1 MTELNMTE
9 PTHKRAVSTD
19 ALETLGQIHTRVE
32 KRDAIHLAVEPVMA
46 GEALTAGQHITVVDG
61 VATAAAPSEALGIVD
76 PFLPFGARKGQ
87 RFWFV
92 MYPRAVHS
100 LRHVW
105 THPAFPDVELGDPK
119 PDPTPKEEAEAWLRA
134 HAEALGFAYER
145 LMGYAQQWLWTN
157 DYIFDNTET
166 YKGVFDAEGFWSR
179 YELVKDEPVDENAKQ
194 CFFTCSC

>member
-1 MTELNMTE
+1 MAE

-19 ALETLGQIHTRVE
+19 ALETLGQVHTREE
-32 KRDAIHLAVEPVMA
+32 KRDAIHLAVEPV
-46 GEALTAGQHITVVDG
+46 EASETLIPGAHINVRDG
-61 VATAAAPSEALGIVD
+61 KAWRVPIGMGIGIVD
-76 PFLPFGARKGQ
+76 PFLPGPVKAGE

-105 THPAFPDVELGDPK
+105 THPSFPDTELGPPQ
-119 PDPTPKEEAEAWLRA
+119 PDPTPKQEAPSKEAEAWLRE
-134 HAEALGFAYER
+134 HAEALGFTYGR
-145 LMGYAQQWLWTN
+145 LMDYAEQWLATN
-157 DYIFDNTET
+157 DYIYDNTES

-179 YELVKDEPVDENAKQ
+179 YELVKGEKVDEDSKE